1 MKNGFKGLLG
11 LAGQRVLGVAW
22 APHSKRLEE
31 LMKDLRG
38 THYCLSIMFGVRV
51 QAPLRYLVLALRT
64 LALLCREKPRV
75 VIAQNPPIFCP
86 LMCLL
91 YSAFAGAKVVVDHH
105 VLWRMAG
112 RGLLM
117 RLLGFLEAYA
127 VRRAHM
133 NLAIHEEYCREV
145 GRLGGSCITLY
156 DKVPQL
162 HLAETGKTENYV
174 VFPCGGH
181 PDEDLRLAVE
191 AMACLRELGV
201 KLLVTGRLRKRQWE
215 EVRDREEVVVT
226 GFLPRGDY
234 ERVLRQARVGLCLI
248 KENPY
253 TRPHIIYEYLAAEL
267 PFIFTKTPATAIF
280 SECGVPVENLKQ
292 LINALRKLL
301 IDKKA
306 EEESRKRVRE
316 FKRRLI
322 EAREKQIREVRK
334 TVDRLLAS

>member
-1 MKNGFKGLLG
+1 MT
-11 LAGQRVLGVAW
+11 GQRILGVAW

-31 LMKDLRG
+31 LMKDLG
-38 THYCLSIMFGVRV
+38 GAHYCLSIMFGVRV
-51 QAPLRYLVLALRT
+51 LAPLRYLVLALRT
-64 LALLCREKPRV
+64 LVLLRREKPRV

-91 YSAFAGAKVVVDHH
+91 YSAFAGTKVVVDHH

-127 VRRAHM
+127 VRHVHL

-145 GRLGGSCITLY
+145 ERLGGSCITLY

-162 HLAETGKTENYV
+162 HPAETGKTENYV

-181 PDEDLRLAVE
+181 PDEDLRLAVK
-191 AMACLRELGV
+191 AIARLRKLGV
-201 KLLVTGRLRKRQWE
+201 KLLITGRLRKWQWE
-215 EVRDREEVVVT
+215 EVKDREEVVVT
-226 GFLPRGDY
+226 GFLPRRDY
-234 ERVLRQARVGLCLI
+234 ERILQQARAGLCLI

-253 TRPHIIYEYLAAEL
+253 TRPHIIYEYLAAGL

-280 SECGVPVENLKQ
+280 SECGVPVESLEQ
-292 LINALRKLL
+292 LVDALRELL
-301 IDKKA
+301 VNKRV

-316 FKRRLI
+316 FKDKLI
-322 EAREKQIREVRK
+322 EARKEQMREVK
-334 TVDRLLAS
+334 KAVDRLLSS